1 MYGESLAHRDCR
13 YADQHRHIKP
23 HPPKH
28 AQVCKRKTA
37 SAEYQIRIGGG
48 KIWEGRYRGNEC
60 SGSRGGGGWA
70 PRVAHGAFRFPVDGS
85 GVGLRQEG
93 SGGKGTV
100 FFEISFVL
108 PFGFPTLFIDALRI
122 PVGQA

>member
-60 SGSRGGGGWA
+60 SGSREGGGG
-70 PRVAHGAFRFPVDGS
+70 RLELLTERFAS
-85 GVGLRQEG
+85 LSTAQE
-93 SGGKGTV
+93 
-100 FFEISFVL
+100 
-108 PFGFPTLFIDALRI
+108 
-122 PVGQA
+122 